1 MTPDSESRGRQDR
14 RSAFGIVI
22 EVNRI
27 IAFQMRAEKTTWL
40 IRFTEMFRRL

>member
-1 MTPDSESRGRQDR
+1 VGLAEGKTVEA
-14 RSAFGIVI
+14 RSGFVI